1 MSEPP
6 VDQCLALD
14 VATEHVEHKDT
25 VVSVADE
32 SALLKSCVEHDFNL
46 IVVSDADVAS
56 AVMNLTSRVSSMT
69 EFCHM
74 TDLSHKHV
82 LLHPASGDLRIC
94 LDHYVRHRTANT
106 SGCIVMPKWNGLWRK
121 YLKHMQL
128 LKDWESNVELYLP
141 IADRSSGKWPLQVY
155 YDPVHVGK
163 QLGSIAGANKL
174 TMQFQGTVS
183 NAPACV
189 MMDSMC
195 SHTLMGAAF
204 AWRLGITVTPDEQP
218 LQIEVANGV
227 ICSSIGTCKVRLG
240 LQQFS
245 AELTCP
251 VVELA
256 KQYELIL
263 GEDWLLKHR
272 ATLSWEHSCCVV
284 AKGCRKFTLV
294 SLLMARHSE
303 LLTSCLEQADCEERV
318 ALTIGTCHYEGT

>member
-1 MSEPP
+1 
-6 VDQCLALD
+6 
-14 VATEHVEHKDT
+14 
-25 VVSVADE
+25 
-32 SALLKSCVEHDFNL
+32 
-46 IVVSDADVAS
+46 
-56 AVMNLTSRVSSMT
+56 
-69 EFCHM
+69 
-74 TDLSHKHV
+74 
-82 LLHPASGDLRIC
+82 
-94 LDHYVRHRTANT
+94 
-106 SGCIVMPKWNGLWRK
+106 MPKWNGLWRK

-189 MMDSMC
+189 RMDSMC
-195 SHTLMGAAF
+195 SHTLMGASF
-204 AWRLGITVTPDEQP
+204 ARRLGITITPDEQP

-245 AELTCP
+245 AELTCS

-272 ATLSWEHSCCVV
+272 ATFH
-284 AKGCRKFTLV
+284 TNN
-294 SLLMARHSE
+294 
-303 LLTSCLEQADCEERV
+303 
-318 ALTIGTCHYEGT
+318 